1 MLRFPRAL
9 WIALAIAVLAT
20 SPALSAPLTFDDQF
34 QALRIAGQVPGPSQ
48 DPFNV
53 YSFGPGKIEPNGL
66 GWDGCVY
73 PWWSDAGHAARFFR
87 PLSSAILYAEHRAF
101 GRSPVPFH
109 LVSLL
114 VFLGALVLV
123 SKLFR
128 RLLPE
133 REAALATFAFAVA
146 PCHLQVACWAAAIH
160 LSVTAIFVLSALLL
174 YLDAREQRAASL
186 TKHAGA
192 LLLGA
197 MALSCG
203 ESALGLFAFL
213 FAYETF
219 GRTEARSHRVKALVP
234 WALLFLGYVVVYK
247 LGGYGVAKSSAY
259 LDPLAAPL
267 AYARELPLRLLLL
280 SAGALLGASI
290 EVAAFFP
297 PHVALYYAAAGAVA
311 LVAFVPLV
319 LVAGRGLDESARR
332 NVRWLLIGSVLAAL
346 PAAAGFPG
354 DRVVFLPSLAA
365 AAGAGVILGAG
376 LPLGRIRELA
386 WPLRPAFVL
395 ICLLTFPLAPLRLF
409 ATAAFA
415 GPLAEAGLRA
425 AREAELPSRPG
436 VRVVGLALSDPF
448 VGFYLAS
455 EIWFAGRPGPLPAT
469 VQLLS
474 MAPYNHVV
482 RRTGERTIELEVAD
496 GGALLTTQ
504 IERLNRAPDHMY
516 RVGDAVPRGPWLIRV
531 EAVKDGDPTRISV
544 TFDTSVDDPS
554 LALIVWRD
562 GRLRPLGPLAIGSE
576 VRVPKERAVMPF

>member
-219 GRTEARSHRVKALVP
+219 GRTEAWSSTNSVATASRSRRPTSIRSRRRSRTRASYRSG
-234 WALLFLGYVVVYK
+234 F
-247 LGGYGVAKSSAY
+247 SFCRR
-259 LDPLAAPL
+259 
-267 AYARELPLRLLLL
+267 ARC
-280 SAGALLGASI
+280 
-290 EVAAFFP
+290 
-297 PHVALYYAAAGAVA
+297 
-311 LVAFVPLV
+311 
-319 LVAGRGLDESARR
+319 SARR
-332 NVRWLLIGSVLAAL
+332 SRWPRS
-346 PAAAGFPG
+346 
-354 DRVVFLPSLAA
+354 
-365 AAGAGVILGAG
+365 
-376 LPLGRIRELA
+376 
-386 WPLRPAFVL
+386 
-395 ICLLTFPLAPLRLF
+395 
-409 ATAAFA
+409 
-415 GPLAEAGLRA
+415 
-425 AREAELPSRPG
+425 SRPTS
-436 VRVVGLALSDPF
+436 RSTTPLQALSPSSPSCRSF
-448 VGFYLAS
+448 SSRVAVSTSPHGATSGGSSSARSSRRYQRPRAFRAIEWCSSRAS
-455 EIWFAGRPGPLPAT
+455 P
-469 VQLLS
+469 
-474 MAPYNHVV
+474 
-482 RRTGERTIELEVAD
+482 
-496 GGALLTTQ
+496 
-504 IERLNRAPDHMY
+504 
-516 RVGDAVPRGPWLIRV
+516 
-531 EAVKDGDPTRISV
+531 
-544 TFDTSVDDPS
+544 
-554 LALIVWRD
+554 
-562 GRLRPLGPLAIGSE
+562 RLRGRG
-576 VRVPKERAVMPF
+576 